1 MPFKPGPEEQ
11 ETSTERFRERAFQLV
26 EPSMKSM
33 GQESI
38 NLRDLEASGT
48 RPTEGGCRDKQGY
61 GKEDEF
67 YSSCTE
73 EPMES
78 FKHMVDFKVLLT
90 TELES
95 KPLRSSWHLGGKD

>member
-1 MPFKPGPEEQ
+1 MAEGEGYSEEVTFLSRVLRNKK

-78 FKHMVDFKVLLT
+78 FKHMVDL
-90 TELES
+90 
-95 KPLRSSWHLGGKD
+95 

>member
-78 FKHMVDFKVLLT
+78 FKHMVDL
-90 TELES
+90 
-95 KPLRSSWHLGGKD
+95 